1 MLKLLIADDEKIIRE
16 TISKLIDWKS
26 LGISLMGTA
35 KDGIEA
41 YNMILDEYPDIV
53 LTDIKMPGLS
63 GLELIQKIYAVNKDT
78 QFIILTGYSDF
89 EYAKKAMQYGVR
101 YYLLKPCNEEQIISS
116 LKDVIHD
123 HYDKLATRRNA
134 QDNLPLLN
142 QFRQNL
148 LINLINDGL
157 TSQVSLSKDSYV
169 PFHKNYSKYLDFY
182 TTPYEVCYFYYLL
195 EENMRNAIQLIEYY
209 REMNSPGIPFHY
221 LYVHNTLAFF
231 FPSFS
236 PAYEEMDTFMS
247 ALKLPEQDTEILYR
261 RTSFDNFELALN
273 KLIHHIRLY
282 EQIIYADGTTLTRI
296 SNYQNIIREV
306 QNYTAQIYVNDRE
319 ESAKAIHSLL
329 SVLQAITDI
338 NFLKQLVSSVIVI
351 SSSKNISYH
360 ALSAAEFLVGVGS
373 SVDCQEIT
381 GSLEQLLKNLYH
393 KYHSYTAAGTISAK
407 IQTYVQEHLSDPD
420 LSLKWIADNYLY
432 MNVDYVSKK
441 FIKETGETFSKY
453 LTDEKVKKAKE
464 LLAEKRPA
472 KIQEIAELVGC
483 GNNPPYFN
491 QIFKKSTGLSPS
503 VYMKKIHGDI

>member
-16 TISKLIDWKS
+16 TISELIDWKS

-123 HYDKLATRRNA
+123 YYDKLATRRNV

-157 TSQVSLSKDSYV
+157 TSQNSLSKDSYV
-169 PFHKNYSKYLDFY
+169 PFHKDYSKYLDFY
-182 TTPYEVCYFYYLL
+182 TTPYEVCYFHYLI
-195 EENMRNAIQLIEYY
+195 EENMQKLIDLIEHY
-209 REMNSPGIPFHY
+209 RENNSPGISFNY
-221 LYVHNTLAFF
+221 LYVHNTLVLF
-231 FPSFS
+231 FPSFGTS
-236 PAYEEMDTFMS
+236 YEEMDVFMS
-247 ALKLPEQDTEILYR
+247 KLIFSNQSTGILYR
-261 RTSFDNFELALN
+261 RNSFDNFELALN
-273 KLIHHIRLY
+273 KIIYHIRLY
-282 EQIIYADGTTLTRI
+282 EQIIYTNGTIVTKI

-306 QNYTAQIYVNDRE
+306 QNYTAQIYVDDKE

-329 SVLQAITDI
+329 SVLQTITDI

-360 ALSAAEFLVGVGS
+360 ALFAAEFLTRVGS
-373 SVDCQEIT
+373 SSNCEEIT
-381 GSLEQLLKNLYH
+381 SSLKQLLETLYH

-464 LLAEKRPA
+464 LLAEQNPI

-503 VYMKKIHGDI
+503 VYMKKIHGDV